1 MSYLSLAIVVF
12 AVVAVAVF
20 AFTAATIAPKSVL
33 AERLRALGSQQPK
46 VVENKPSIRKRI

>member
-33 AERLRALGSQQPK
+33 AERLRAVGSQKPK